1 MNQSRTVGSGSQQT
15 NKQVPHMTA
24 PALIRELRHLAV
36 AAACVLAGCSDPL
49 APFEPEVSNATDSF
63 GMQATGV
70 TGITTTR
77 TYTWS
82 NTGTRATV
90 NHSTTTSAGAVQL
103 TIQDGT
109 GTVVYDRAL
118 APSLNEPTQSGTA
131 GRWTVRIR
139 MTDYSGTLNF
149 RAQRL

>member
-1 MNQSRTVGSGSQQT
+1 
-15 NKQVPHMTA
+15 MTA
-24 PALIRELRHLAV
+24 SALIRDLRHLALASV
-36 AAACVLAGCSDPL
+36 FALAGCSDPL
-49 APFEPEVSNATDSF
+49 APFQPEVSNATDSF

-70 TGITTTR
+70 TGLTTTR
-77 TYTWS
+77 SYSWS

-90 NHSTTTSAGAVQL
+90 NHSTTTSAGSVQL
-103 TIQDGT
+103 TILDGA

-131 GRWTVRIR
+131 GTWTVRLR

-149 RAQRL
+149 RAQKL